1 MHEEF
6 SIGGVLGKT
15 FTTLF
20 RNIVS
25 FGVLALLVYSPSLLL
40 QLGAMS
46 AGAAGSQAA
55 EFWLVLLEALLAQVL
70 TAAVVYGTVKDLRGQ
85 MAGLGE
91 IVGKGFASALP
102 VIAVAIIFTIMIGIG
117 SLLLV
122 VPGLIILTVFWV
134 VIPVTVVERPGIFA
148 AFNRSAS
155 LTKGKRWSI
164 FALVLISVF
173 LMIVVL
179 MITSLFLVMLGPTA
193 VVVGSWFLS
202 ALSAAFTAVLVAVGY
217 HDLRIDQEGIDSGQ
231 IAAVFD

>member
-1 MHEEF
+1 MQEF

-20 RNIVS
+20 RNIVP
-25 FGVLALLVYSPSLLL
+25 FGVLALLVYSPTLLV

-46 AGAAGSQAA
+46 EAPAGQTESV
-55 EFWLVLLEALLAQVL
+55 WMLLLEALLAQVL
-70 TAAVVYGTVKDLRGQ
+70 TAAVVYGTVRDLRGQ

-91 IVGKGFASALP
+91 ILGKGFAAALP
-102 VIAVAIIFTIMIGIG
+102 VIVVAIIFTFMIGVG
-117 SLLLV
+117 SLLLL
-122 VPGLIILTVFWV
+122 VPGLIVLTVFWV

-148 AFNRSAS
+148 AFSRSAE

-173 LMIVVL
+173 LMVAVL
-179 MITSLFLVMLGPTA
+179 MITSLFLILLGPFA
-193 VVVGSWFLS
+193 VVVGSWLLS

-217 HDLRIDQEGIDSGQ
+217 HDLRIDQEGIDSGE